1 MSSSLTKERGVI
13 YIGNAQGLPFYERL
27 ISNEFKDNKNLELRA
42 IGKAIP
48 TALRICEKLVNY
60 SKY

>member
-13 YIGNAQGLPFYERL
+13 YIGNAQGLPFYEGL